1 MRPHHSI
8 SSPAM
13 AIVHKH
19 TEITDLSS
27 SEMNQWRPG
36 KKEKLFRRK
45 TWVSSTQP
53 STSYDQDAVH
63 SFSQPRS
70 VKLKRTTVDSL
81 YHDLEAQSV
90 VMARAKE
97 VQAKLSPSH
106 PSLIKVMLPS
116 HVTGGFWLGL
126 PKGFCDIHLPK
137 QDTAMVLEDENG
149 KLYET
154 KYLSDK
160 TGLSAGWRGFS
171 IAHKLLQGDVIVF
184 HLVLP
189 NKFMVYI
196 VRSNSAAKV
205 DGALGLK
212 YEASNKQ
219 TPIYSKENIPC
230 VKEEQITL
238 EDVNAE
244 ETNIVPVK
252 EETEEDHNPVSLPMD
267 IHDEREQTNSHVLL
281 DTEMM
286 PVLEESE
293 NERRS
298 CGSNSKNG
306 IRLSDSR
313 LAFDK
318 VNSLD
323 DFIISVN
330 GLIIDSEFSNHIR
343 AKYYELCC
351 SQKSFLH
358 DHILEGLNYKL
369 VSGIISETV
378 NIADAIR
385 ASKVTTSQ
393 EHLVTWDKTLT
404 AFEGLGMNVGF
415 LRVRINQLLTLS
427 LKPEKKKEAEMM
439 RDSKQEELH
448 ILLTKIME
456 GRTMVR
462 QLEAKISS
470 LDTDIKHMDKLFKEV
485 ASAPWC
491 LEG

>member
-160 TGLSAGWRGFS
+160 TGLSAGWR
-171 IAHKLLQGDVIVF
+171 D
-184 HLVLP
+184 
-189 NKFMVYI
+189 
-196 VRSNSAAKV
+196 
-205 DGALGLK
+205 
-212 YEASNKQ
+212 
-219 TPIYSKENIPC
+219 SKENIPC